1 MPSVTR
7 FRAWLLLAGSLAA
20 CSGGSDDDGTTTP
33 DALELVTTA
42 IASGEFG
49 KAYDEKIAARGGVPP
64 YTFRHVEGDLPGG
77 LMLKAETGQLSG
89 VFTEAGTFTFTIEVS
104 DTADTKASR
113 ELSIAVTAE
122 PLLIS
127 TATLPDGDTATA
139 YSARLEATGGVRP
152 LTWATTAGAL
162 PQGLTLD
169 GEGLVSGM
177 PTEAGTFTVTI
188 EVTDADGTTDDRE
201 LTFEIEDASPMIT
214 SMLLPPARAGGPYN
228 AQIEVTGGTS
238 PYTFTLVAGTLPN
251 GLSMDGAGAITGLPD
266 DDGSFTFTVEVTD
279 ANDLTDSLQ
288 LMILA
293 VQEFTITTSAL
304 PLGLLGDAYDAD
316 LEATGGVP
324 PYRWVLVNDTPLP
337 AGLTLSDAGKISGTP
352 TEGGDFFI
360 RVRAIDEG
368 GTGIRS
374 SRAYTLRVRDL
385 RQYSAAT
392 SGVTFPP
399 LCTTSTHVSYQTVEV
414 EVPDS
419 FAIADVNV
427 TLDIAFTDT
436 KAGGARLNEKLRVF
450 LVSPSGRQLVVC
462 GNGAAIPGGVDC
474 PNDPTTSGPGLAS
487 TFGTLGATPP
497 SQPVD
502 VLVGTNAQGTWRL
515 RVGVVEPSTTGGNCD
530 QAGMIDDV
538 TLTLAADNSPDPYIR
553 VTGFTTNN
561 LLAYPWVRISGG
573 GIAAQQQLFLAA
585 TLWDVGANGRREA
598 GGGDDVPD
606 PRAFTWTGAGL
617 PTGTA
622 ITPDGHV
629 TTGGITSR
637 GMMPTVTASDG
648 MGNDITLP
656 IAITPPDWN
665 PDVREF

>member
-1 MPSVTR
+1 MTR
-7 FRAWLLLAGSLAA
+7 FCAWLLLAGSLAA

-139 YSARLEATGGVRP
+139 YSARLEATGGVTP

-352 TEGGDFFI
+352 
-360 RVRAIDEG
+360 
-368 GTGIRS
+368 
-374 SRAYTLRVRDL
+374 
-385 RQYSAAT
+385 
-392 SGVTFPP
+392 
-399 LCTTSTHVSYQTVEV
+399 
-414 EVPDS
+414 
-419 FAIADVNV
+419 
-427 TLDIAFTDT
+427 
-436 KAGGARLNEKLRVF
+436 
-450 LVSPSGRQLVVC
+450 
-462 GNGAAIPGGVDC
+462 
-474 PNDPTTSGPGLAS
+474 
-487 TFGTLGATPP
+487 
-497 SQPVD
+497 
-502 VLVGTNAQGTWRL
+502 
-515 RVGVVEPSTTGGNCD
+515 
-530 QAGMIDDV
+530 
-538 TLTLAADNSPDPYIR
+538 
-553 VTGFTTNN
+553 
-561 LLAYPWVRISGG
+561 
-573 GIAAQQQLFLAA
+573 
-585 TLWDVGANGRREA
+585 
-598 GGGDDVPD
+598 
-606 PRAFTWTGAGL
+606 
-617 PTGTA
+617 
-622 ITPDGHV
+622 
-629 TTGGITSR
+629 
-637 GMMPTVTASDG
+637 
-648 MGNDITLP
+648 
-656 IAITPPDWN
+656 
-665 PDVREF
+665 